1 MDEIKKRGNMNDN
14 SEQKKPKTLEF
25 GEDLSKKKN
34 FSLVLGGPLFQLLC
48 RAHLS
53 DDALMLVRKR
63 VIVISLFS
71 WLPLLILSTLEGHL
85 LGGDVLVPFFMD
97 LEVHLRFLLAVPL
110 FVIAELVVHKRM
122 SPLIDQFLEREL
134 ISKDDMPS
142 FKSAIASALRLRN
155 SILAEVL
162 LILIVYF
169 FGIMVIWRQFV
180 LMESSTWFAKVSGD
194 ITELSL
200 AGKWF
205 AYVSLPFFQFLM
217 IRWYFRLFIWARF
230 LWQVSRVE
238 LRLIPTNPDRA
249 GGLGFISNIVY
260 AFVPLAMAHG
270 VLLAG
275 LLANRIFYTGAK
287 LTDFKM
293 EIATLVLFLL
303 VLIVGPL
310 LFFVPQLLNTKRK
323 GLREYGSL
331 AQRYDREFDDKWLRG
346 GASADEKLMGSAD
359 IQSLADLGNSF
370 DVIRE
375 MKIAPVTRD
384 VFILISA
391 AVLAP
396 IVPLALTMMPLEE
409 LIEKLF
415 GILF

>member
-1 MDEIKKRGNMNDN
+1 KKYTIN
-14 SEQKKPKTLEF
+14 
-25 GEDLSKKKN
+25 
-34 FSLVLGGPLFQLLC
+34 
-48 RAHLS
+48 
-53 DDALMLVRKR
+53 
-63 VIVISLFS
+63 IS
-71 WLPLLILSTLEGHL
+71 
-85 LGGDVLVPFFMD
+85 
-97 LEVHLRFLLAVPL
+97 
-110 FVIAELVVHKRM
+110 
-122 SPLIDQFLEREL
+122 
-134 ISKDDMPS
+134 
-142 FKSAIASALRLRN
+142 N